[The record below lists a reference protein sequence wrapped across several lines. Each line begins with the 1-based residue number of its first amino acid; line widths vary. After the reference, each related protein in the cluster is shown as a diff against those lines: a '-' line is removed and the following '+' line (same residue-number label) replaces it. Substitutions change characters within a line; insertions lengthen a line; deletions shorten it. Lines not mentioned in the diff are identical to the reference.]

1 MAEWES
7 YIEEYNPQILFV
19 FEGKI
24 YGIEN
29 EDKYK
34 YHCHDFVEISII
46 TEGIADYYIEG
57 NNYTL
62 RKGQVLISNPG
73 TYHKVIAN
81 RDISNSQI
89 HIAINNFKL
98 SEVKENFIDTKG
110 RGPVLTLKDYKD
122 DILSCCREIVKEQE
136 QKEIG
141 HPLMLKALIMKLL
154 IILCREIE
162 GASNVISNK
171 YHCSFA
177 SSEKKNMVQSI
188 IEYMEKEYNED
199 ISLDRIAKNMYV
211 SPVYISK
218 IFKEE
223 TGDSPI
229 NYLIKIRLAKA
240 EEMLK
245 ESTLSIKA
253 IAQNVGYSDAYHFS
267 KLFKKHYGISP
278 SQVK

>member
-7 YIEEYNPQILFV
+7 SIEEYNPEVLFV

-24 YGIEN
+24 HGVEK
-29 EDKYK
+29 EYK
-34 YHCHDFVEISII
+34 YHCHDFVEISIV

-73 TYHKVIAN
+73 TYHKVIAD
-81 RDISNSQI
+81 RDISNTQI

-110 RGPVLTLKDYKD
+110 GGPILTLKEHKEEF
-122 DILSCCREIVKEQE
+122 LNCCREIVKEQE
-136 QKEIG
+136 RKEMG

-154 IILCREIE
+154 IVLCREIE
-162 GASNVISNK
+162 GESDVISNR

-188 IEYMEKEYNED
+188 IEYMEKGYKED

-267 KLFKKHYGISP
+267 KLFKKYYGISP
-278 SQVK
+278 SQVKQ

>member
-1 MAEWES
+1 MAEWKS
-7 YIEEYNPQILFV
+7 CIEEYNPQVLYV
-19 FEGKI
+19 FEGRI
-24 YGIEN
+24 QGIEK
-29 EDKYK
+29 EEKYK

-62 RKGQVLISNPG
+62 RKGQVLIFNAG
-73 TYHKVIAN
+73 TYHKVVTS
-81 RDISNSQI
+81 RDISNTQI

-98 SEVKENFIDTKG
+98 SEVKENFINTKG
-110 RGPVLTLKDYKD
+110 SGPILTIKEHKDEF
-122 DILSCCREIVKEQE
+122 LSCCREIVNEQE
-136 QKEIG
+136 KKEMG
-141 HPLMLKALIMKLL
+141 YPLMLKALIMKLL

-162 GASNVISNK
+162 GEDIIISNK
-171 YHCSFA
+171 YQCSFA

-188 IEYMEKEYNED
+188 IEYMEKGYKED

-240 EEMLK
+240 EELLK

-253 IAQNVGYSDAYHFS
+253 VAQNVGYSDAYHFS
-267 KLFKKHYGISP
+267 KLFKKYYGISP

>member
-1 MAEWES
+1 MARWES
-7 YIEEYNPQILFV
+7 CIEEYNPQILYV

-24 YGIEN
+24 SGVEK
-29 EDKYK
+29 EEKYK
-34 YHCHDFVEISII
+34 YHCHDFLEISII
-46 TEGIADYYIEG
+46 TEGVADYYVEG
-57 NNYTL
+57 NSYTL
-62 RKGQVLISNPG
+62 RRGQVLISNPG

-81 RDISNSQI
+81 REISNSQI
-89 HIAINNFKL
+89 HIAVNNFKL
-98 SEVKENFIDTKG
+98 SDVKENFIDTKG
-110 RGPVLTLKDYKD
+110 GGPILTLKEHKD
-122 DILSCCREIVKEQE
+122 EFLNCCREIIKEQE
-136 QKEIG
+136 GKEKG

-154 IILCREIE
+154 IILCRESE
-162 GASNVISNK
+162 GESIVTSNR
-171 YHCSFA
+171 YHCSFV

-188 IEYMEKEYNED
+188 IEYMENGYNED

-253 IAQNVGYSDAYHFS
+253 VAQRVGYNDAYHFS
-267 KLFKKHYGISP
+267 KLFKKYYGISP